1 MICDVCGKR
10 EAVIHI
16 QQIIGKEVI
25 DLHLCRQ
32 CAREKNVSESEN
44 SVNNSILNLVR
55 NLLDSSKLTQ
65 FVDQKI
71 THCPTCGTKLSEVK
85 EEGKVGCPDCYRE
98 FRLTIRSILGLGS
111 SPLIHK
117 GNIPAKL
124 QSYKTILIDR
134 ERLKKELEAAVTQED
149 YETAVII
156 RDKLKEI
163 EIEIGRNNE

>member
-16 QQIIGKEVI
+16 QQIIGKDVI

-32 CAREKNVSESEN
+32 CAREKNVLESEN
-44 SVNNSILNLVR
+44 TVNNSILGIVK
-55 NLLDSSKLTQ
+55 NLLDGSRLSQITDHKKTQ
-65 FVDQKI
+65 
-71 THCPTCGTKLSEVK
+71 CPTCGMKLSEVK
-85 EEGKVGCPDCYRE
+85 ESGRTGCPDCYRE
-98 FRLTIRSILGLGS
+98 FRTTIRSILGLGS
-111 SPLIHK
+111 VPLVHK

-124 QSYKTILIDR
+124 QSYKTILIDK
-134 ERLKKELEAAVTQED
+134 ERLKKELEDAVSKED

-163 EIEIGRNNE
+163 EIEIGKNNE